1 MLKTNDVMKI
11 LSVKKLHQKPVVR
24 NGAFGLL
31 DFFASSF
38 LTLVVTPILIYK
50 LGVEQFGL
58 WSICNA
64 LLGMLGIFNFGLSE
78 TIVKY
83 VAEYWSKRDVEGT
96 GGVISAALAM
106 NLGLAI
112 LVSLLLFIFS
122 PLMARLFLKEAVTN
136 TQMEQII
143 RIAIWGFAPMTVRN
157 AMLAVSKGFQ
167 DYKIVTLFGVFTNL
181 CLNGL
186 AILIAVIDGSV
197 YKMIT
202 STVIMLW
209 ISCFFGILL
218 ANNKIRVMQIPVR
231 YLKVKFQYIN
241 EIFKFSIF
249 VGLTSVGSVVY
260 SFADRLVVGAVLG
273 LTAVS
278 YYTIAIGVANKFLAI
293 STAVTQAL
301 TPAFSAWKQELTLSG
316 ISRKLTI
323 AIVVVSVPILAL
335 AGLLLIFSRPLMVL
349 WLGESVGLAV
359 LPILR
364 IMVVIYAIASCIVPS
379 YQVANGLGYPWINT
393 IGSLLMGFF
402 TVTLIVILGGKYGL
416 PGAAMANAAIGIL
429 FITPVFI
436 YYKLRSE

>member
-1 MLKTNDVMKI
+1 MKI